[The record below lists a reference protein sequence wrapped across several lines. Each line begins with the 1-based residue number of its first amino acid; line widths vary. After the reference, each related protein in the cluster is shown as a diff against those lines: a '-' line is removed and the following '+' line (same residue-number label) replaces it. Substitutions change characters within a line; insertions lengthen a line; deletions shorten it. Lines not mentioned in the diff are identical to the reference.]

1 MTLLE
6 VEKSSSIIENR
17 KSKLV
22 NRPRRLRATPALRAM
37 VRETELNARDF
48 IYPLFVR
55 HGAGRNE
62 IRSMPGVYQLSVEEA
77 VRESE
82 AAMKSGV
89 NAVILFGIPKEK
101 DPIGLEN
108 FAHDGIVQQ
117 AIRAIKNEV
126 PEMVVLTDVCL
137 CEYTDHGHCG
147 ILNVSGDG
155 LATPPHAHL
164 PDGYVLNDPT
174 LDVLS
179 KVAVSHAECGADI
192 VAPSGMIDGMV
203 GTIRGVLDEAGF
215 ENLPILSYAVKY
227 ASSFYGPF
235 REAAEGAPKFGDRK
249 SHQMDPANVREALR
263 EAALDVEQGADMLM
277 IKPALAYL
285 DVIRV
290 VKDAFPEIPMA
301 AYNVSGEYAMIKAAA
316 ANGWIDEAKVTLE
329 TLTAM
334 KRAGADLILT
344 YHAVEA
350 AKWLR

>member
-6 VEKSSSIIENR
+6 IENKQPLISNR
-17 KSKLV
+17 QSKLV
-22 NRPRRLRATPALRAM
+22 NRPRRLRASPALRAM
-37 VRETELNARDF
+37 IRETELNAGDF

-55 HGAGRNE
+55 HGEGRSE

-77 VRESE
+77 VREAE

-101 DPIGLEN
+101 DPIGIEN
-108 FAHDGIVQQ
+108 FAENGIVQQ
-117 AIRAIKNEV
+117 AIRAIKKEI
-126 PEMVVLTDVCL
+126 PEIVVVTDVCL

-147 ILNVSGDG
+147 ILNTGEHFQMG
-155 LATPPHAHL
+155 YPE
-164 PDGYVLNDPT
+164 GYVLNDRT
-174 LDVLS
+174 LDVLA
-179 KVAVSHAECGADI
+179 KVARSHAESGADI

-203 GTIRGVLDEAGF
+203 TAIRGALDEAGY

-263 EAALDVEQGADMLM
+263 EAALDVSEGADMLM
-277 IKPALAYL
+277 VKPALAYL

-290 VKDAFPEIPMA
+290 VKDVFPELPMA
-301 AYNVSGEYAMIKAAA
+301 AYNVSGEYAMIKAAS

-329 TLTAM
+329 TLTSI
-334 KRAGADLILT
+334 KRAGADLIIT
-344 YHAVEA
+344 YHAVDA
-350 AKWLR
+350 AKWLK